1 MVKPVNIH
9 HIREWLKTKPVGQA
23 FQPAIHYPEIQSLKK
38 EHLQSVHFFRR
49 RLPHWELQGFTCF
62 VTFRVCFG
70 SEKPLLKS
78 ILASL
83 VEESLWFGH
92 GQRYALEAY
101 VIMPDHVH
109 LLIQPING
117 WGLSKIMQGL
127 KGFTAREINKVL
139 GRKGSFWQDENF
151 DHLIRNERDW
161 LDKLDYIHTNP
172 VKAGLVDKPQD
183 YPFSSMVTL
192 YSRGRLES
200 LEGETV
206 CVADRNVC
214 HTAE

>member
-1 MVKPVNIH
+1 MAKPVNMH

-23 FQPAIHYPEIQSLKK
+23 FQPAIHYPEIQSLTK
-38 EHLQSVHFFRR
+38 EHLQSIHFFRR
-49 RLPHWELQGFTCF
+49 RLPHWELRGFPCF

-109 LLIQPING
+109 LLIQPIND
-117 WGLSKIMQGL
+117 WGLSKILQGL

-151 DHLIRNERDW
+151 DHLIRNARDW
-161 LDKLDYIHTNP
+161 LDKFDYIHNNP

-183 YPFSSMVTL
+183 YPFSSLVTL
-192 YSRGRLES
+192 YSRGR
-200 LEGETV
+200 
-206 CVADRNVC
+206 ADWK
-214 HTAE
+214 A